1 MPASRRGT
9 PKVARRK
16 LITRAVSMRFIVF
29 LEDLSE
35 EMRERIYWALREE
48 LKEEIE
54 QAVKSGIARE
64 TAEQEIIDDYLNR
77 HNVGSIIE
85 L

>member
-1 MPASRRGT
+1 
-9 PKVARRK
+9 
-16 LITRAVSMRFIVF
+16 MRFIVF